1 MSGKIEHMNAALDQ
15 LQKIL
20 ALEQKDGYPNRAV
33 IGGLPK
39 MLVFWEP
46 NARRAGLDQSFIDGV
61 AEKLRQYPN
70 QSPEDRAATA
80 QSIGD
85 MVRTV
90 AAAPPA
96 VPPAAPLARPAPAA
110 AAPAPRRVEPLPRR
124 AEEAP
129 VPARP
134 PFKPTPRPAASA
146 PAPAPVK
153 RAEPPPPAPTLAV
166 EPASANT
173 APAAPSAAMDAPAP
187 SLNAPEPPAPAR
199 VQPAR
204 TAPPKPPRPPKP
216 ARPPQPPQHTH
227 ARRGEASD
235 YGEEPLDPRPRRST
249 APKPLRAAEPLNT
262 AAGIDAPLTV
272 LHGVG
277 PETAADYAR
286 LGINT
291 LHDLLLHFPRRY
303 DDYSRLKT
311 INRLEFGEECSVIA
325 TVWEAHLRPFRGGHS
340 KMLKVILSD
349 TTGTLE
355 VTFFNQEWLAKQFT
369 PGRQIVISGRIS
381 EYLGRLTIVP
391 DEWEDL
397 DRELLSTSRIVPVYP
412 ANADLRQKS
421 IRKLTAQVVQYW
433 APRQPD
439 PLPSDIVAAAGLMS
453 YGEALAQIH
462 FPDDQARLEAAR
474 HRLAFDEL
482 LLLQLGTQRQRR
494 EWQSHAGPPLAAS
507 DEWLQTFQ
515 ASLPYTLTGA
525 QQRAV
530 ADIRADLARD
540 VPMNRLLQGD
550 VGSGKTAVAAVAMAI
565 AIQAGAQAAIM
576 APTSILA
583 EQHYLTLQKLLAP
596 VAGAPGAVRLLQG
609 STSAADKDEIYAG
622 LQSGEVKAV
631 VGTHALIEAPVEF
644 ANLGLVIVDEQH
656 RFGVAQRA
664 ALRSKGANPHLMV
677 MTATPIPRSL
687 ALTVYGDLDLTL
699 LDEMPPGRQPITT
712 KLIKAQERERGYAY
726 IRSQLAAGR
735 QAFIIFPLVEE
746 SEKIEAKAAVAEH
759 ERLQREVFPD
769 FKLGLLHGRLKPD
782 EKEFVMTRFRSGDY
796 DVLVSTSVVEVG
808 VDVPNATVML
818 IEGANRFGLAQL
830 HQFRGRVGRGE
841 HASVCLLVPD
851 NPGQAARTDER
862 LQAMEQS
869 QDGFFLA
876 EKDLELRGPGDFLG
890 TRQSGYAVLR
900 MARLSDVA
908 TIDKARRAAHQI
920 FERDPELQAPEHQK
934 LAGLFQEFW
943 TPGAGDKS

>member
-1 MSGKIEHMNAALDQ
+1 M
-15 LQKIL
+15 
-20 ALEQKDGYPNRAV
+20 
-33 IGGLPK
+33 
-39 MLVFWEP
+39 
-46 NARRAGLDQSFIDGV
+46 
-61 AEKLRQYPN
+61 
-70 QSPEDRAATA
+70 
-80 QSIGD
+80 
-85 MVRTV
+85 
-90 AAAPPA
+90 
-96 VPPAAPLARPAPAA
+96 
-110 AAPAPRRVEPLPRR
+110 
-124 AEEAP
+124 
-129 VPARP
+129 
-134 PFKPTPRPAASA
+134 
-146 PAPAPVK
+146 
-153 RAEPPPPAPTLAV
+153 
-166 EPASANT
+166 
-173 APAAPSAAMDAPAP
+173 
-187 SLNAPEPPAPAR
+187 
-199 VQPAR
+199 
-204 TAPPKPPRPPKP
+204 
-216 ARPPQPPQHTH
+216 
-227 ARRGEASD
+227 RRGEASD
-235 YGEEPLDPRPRRST
+235 YGEEPLDPRPRRPIM
-249 APKPLRAAEPLNT
+249 PKPLRAAEPVDT

-272 LHGVG
+272 LRGVG

-286 LGINT
+286 LGINN
-291 LHDLLLHFPRRY
+291 LRDLLLHFPRRY

-325 TVWEAHLRPFRGGHS
+325 TVWEAHVRPFRGGHS
-340 KMLKVILSD
+340 KMLKVVLSD
-349 TTGTLE
+349 TTGALE
-355 VTFFNQEWLAKQFT
+355 VTFFNQEFLAKHFT

-433 APRQPD
+433 APRQAD
-439 PLPSDIVAAAGLMS
+439 PLPAEVVAEAGLMT

-494 EWQSHAGPPLAAS
+494 DWQSHTGQPLVMT
-507 DEWLQTFQ
+507 DEWLQAFLATM
-515 ASLPYTLTGA
+515 PYTLTAA

-530 ADIRADLARD
+530 ADIRVDMVRD

-565 AIQAGAQAAIM
+565 AIHGGAQAAIM

-583 EQHYLTLQKLLAP
+583 EQHYQTLLQLLAP
-596 VAGAPGAVRLLQG
+596 VAGEPGAVRLLQG
-609 STSAADKDEIYAG
+609 STSAAEKAEIYAG
-622 LQSGEVKAV
+622 LHSGLIKGV
-631 VGTHALIEAPVEF
+631 VGTHALIEAPVAF

-656 RFGVAQRA
+656 RFGVSQRA
-664 ALRSKGANPHLMV
+664 ALRGKGDSLHDNPHASPHLMV

-687 ALTVYGDLDLTL
+687 ALTVFGDLDLTL
-699 LDEMPPGRQPITT
+699 LDEMPPGRLPITT

-726 IRSQLAAGR
+726 IRNQLAQGR

-746 SEKIEAKAAVAEH
+746 SEKIDAKAAVAEY

-769 FKLGLLHGRLKPD
+769 FKLGLLHGRLKAD
-782 EKEFVMTRFRSGDY
+782 EKEYVMSRFRAGDY
-796 DVLVSTSVVEVG
+796 HVLVSTSVVEVG
-808 VDVPNATVML
+808 VDVPNATIML

-851 NPGQAARTDER
+851 NHGNSPRPDER

-900 MARLSDVA
+900 MARLSDVT
-908 TIDKARRAAHQI
+908 TIEKARRAARKL
-920 FERDPELQAPEHQK
+920 FDRDADLQAPEHQM
-934 LAGLFQEFW
+934 LATLFQQFW